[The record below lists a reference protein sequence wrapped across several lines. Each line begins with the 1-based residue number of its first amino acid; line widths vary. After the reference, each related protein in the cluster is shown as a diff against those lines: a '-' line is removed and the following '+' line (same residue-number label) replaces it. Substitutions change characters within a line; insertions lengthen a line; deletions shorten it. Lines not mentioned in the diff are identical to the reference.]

1 MEIDYALRTKNID
14 KSNYKITEKLK
25 KYPIDELEYKI
36 LLDCKDIA
44 EINSI
49 GLLKV
54 DNDML
59 AQMTALCQCI
69 LIPEL
74 KDEDVTIN
82 EEIKQKIK
90 EKLTEKD

>member
-1 MEIDYALRTKNID
+1 
-14 KSNYKITEKLK
+14 
-25 KYPIDELEYKI
+25 
-36 LLDCKDIA
+36 
-44 EINSI
+44 
-49 GLLKV
+49 
-54 DNDML
+54 ML
-59 AQMTALCQCI
+59 ALCQCI